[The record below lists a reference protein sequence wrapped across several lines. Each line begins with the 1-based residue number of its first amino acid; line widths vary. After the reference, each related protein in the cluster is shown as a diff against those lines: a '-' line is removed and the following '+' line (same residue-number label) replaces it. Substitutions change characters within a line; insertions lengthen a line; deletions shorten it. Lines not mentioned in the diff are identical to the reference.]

1 LIEFLLNNEKYERG
15 CIMVCV
21 GQKAPDFTIQ
31 TDEGKTFTLSDYLGQ
46 RVVIYFYPKDD
57 TPGCTIEAIA
67 FTKLKAQFE
76 AANTVILGV
85 SKDSVESHQHF
96 CTKYDLTVQLL
107 SDNDMAII
115 EPYGVWQEKKNYG
128 KTYMGISR
136 TTYLIDEDGKI
147 AKVWK
152 NVKAEGHAE
161 AVYKVVSGE

>member
-1 LIEFLLNNEKYERG
+1 MLE
-15 CIMVCV
+15 V
-21 GQKAPDFTIQ
+21 GDKAPEFSVLNQIGETVSLSHFK
-31 TDEGKTFTLSDYLGQ
+31 GKK
-46 RVVIYFYPKDD
+46 VVLYFYPKDD
-57 TPGCTIEAIA
+57 TPGCTTEAIA

-136 TTYLIDEDGKI
+136 TTYLIDEVGKI